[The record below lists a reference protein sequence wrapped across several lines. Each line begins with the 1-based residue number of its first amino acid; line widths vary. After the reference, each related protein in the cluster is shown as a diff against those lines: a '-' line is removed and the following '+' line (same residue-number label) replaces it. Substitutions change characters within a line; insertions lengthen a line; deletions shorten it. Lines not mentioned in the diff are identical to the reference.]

1 MAAADALAHANAD
14 APLPRRPSP
23 DEVLLAVQT
32 PNAAAHY
39 DHPQPHVRACLVALE
54 QAFTNRASRPSQAQG
69 DVGGWSY
76 KLSRLLEALL
86 AARLLKSADSL
97 PDVLVRSVNFLMGA
111 GSAEEIH
118 RSIAQD
124 ALKVPSGA
132 TLSRARLRLDVALML
147 ERQAL
152 FARMQQQ
159 LFVNLSADS
168 SPQGGTDFQLTLEDL
183 VERSRLRPGMGRRG
197 GGGGDMSGVLTTTVL
212 PVATLAALN
221 TDLAA
226 KFEATFSSIKLD
238 VGLGNLRQY
247 ALSVIGFC
255 SDFGTESGLA
265 DAPCLLPTRVLLLG
279 F

>member
-1 MAAADALAHANAD
+1 M
-14 APLPRRPSP
+14 
-23 DEVLLAVQT
+23 
-32 PNAAAHY
+32 
-39 DHPQPHVRACLVALE
+39 
-54 QAFTNRASRPSQAQG
+54 
-69 DVGGWSY
+69 
-76 KLSRLLEALL
+76 
-86 AARLLKSADSL
+86 
-97 PDVLVRSVNFLMGA
+97 
-111 GSAEEIH
+111 
-118 RSIAQD
+118 
-124 ALKVPSGA
+124 
-132 TLSRARLRLDVALML
+132 
-147 ERQAL
+147 
-152 FARMQQQ
+152 
-159 LFVNLSADS
+159 
-168 SPQGGTDFQLTLEDL
+168 TLEDL

-226 KFEATFSSIKLD
+226 KLSSIKLD